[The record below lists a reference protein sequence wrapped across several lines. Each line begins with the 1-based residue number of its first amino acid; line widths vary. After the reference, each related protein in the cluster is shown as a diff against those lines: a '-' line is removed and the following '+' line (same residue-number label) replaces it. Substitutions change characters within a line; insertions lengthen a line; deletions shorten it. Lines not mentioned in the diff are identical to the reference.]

1 MARAGSAGA
10 PPGGARPSTGEAVR
24 TVLAGVRERGWQH
37 LLELVLVSVLWFV
50 CLLATISVAA
60 VPTILHKGGGIL
72 VAAAFALLPLLFV
85 GPGTVGLFTAVDA
98 IWSGENNGPFDA
110 LRSFFRGFR
119 RRYLR
124 SVGLGAFW
132 ALVLV
137 SIYANVAE
145 DRHLLPAFLLL
156 GVAIL
161 LLYLVLFFLMVN
173 TYLIPMLAVSDL
185 SLWRAL
191 RLAVWESV
199 ANPVFTVL
207 MLLGPLVVL
216 IAGLVVRALFPLL
229 LGGGLAMFATAAL
242 RFAPLRHPGLPELA
256 VFDAPLDDD
265 ADPGGSAG

>member
-1 MARAGSAGA
+1 M
-10 PPGGARPSTGEAVR
+10 R